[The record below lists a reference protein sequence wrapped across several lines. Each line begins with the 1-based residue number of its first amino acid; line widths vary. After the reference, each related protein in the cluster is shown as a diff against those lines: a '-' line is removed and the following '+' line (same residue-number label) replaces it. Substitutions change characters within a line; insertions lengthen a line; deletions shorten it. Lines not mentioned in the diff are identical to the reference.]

1 MLRRIKEE
9 KRKRY
14 TADFETA
21 VLTQAQIDAG
31 AHTYVWAWA
40 LCECIN
46 PDNVEFG
53 TEITTFFA
61 KIFSLDNWSV
71 VYFHNEKF
79 DGSFILNYLLKNGYK
94 QWTGKLDDMPDKH
107 FKCLTTGMGIFYS
120 MTIRNGKQYV
130 EITDSLKKLPFT
142 VAKIAK
148 DLKLPIQKG
157 TIKYED
163 WRKEG
168 GELSPEDKTYIQYD
182 VQIVAI
188 ALQKMYFDNGLYGMT
203 IGADCMKYY
212 KNITSQF
219 KYYFPTLDPREDQ
232 FARFAYRGGYCYLNP
247 KYKNLIINQVGCV
260 YDKNSMYPSQ
270 MASASLS
277 DKCKNNRYP
286 VGKGVYYQGEYIP
299 DRTYPLYI
307 QHIRCAFKVKPG
319 YVPTVQLK
327 NNMLFD
333 QNEYIE
339 DTNGEIQ
346 DLYLTSVDL
355 EIFLKHYKPYL
366 YDEGDG
372 CIDYVDGYKYQCV
385 IGLFDK
391 YIKYWYNK
399 KEEATKSGN
408 KFLRQLAKLFLN
420 NLYGKFSTN
429 PNSSYLVFDIGDK
442 GQLIRNSKEDTKDTI
457 YIPVGAFIT
466 AYARQDLLHAIQCNY
481 DRFIYADT
489 DSIHLIGDAPAKGI
503 PIDPTKLGY
512 WDRETDWTQ
521 AKFLRQKTYTECTQ
535 DGWQFKCAGLPK
547 PNEALTIEQ
556 FYPGSVIKNAKLMSK
571 QVPGGIVLVP
581 TDFEIKKERQK
592 KI

>member
-9 KRKRY
+9 NRKRY
-14 TADFETA
+14 TADFET
-21 VLTQAQIDAG
+21 LTLTPEQIDAG
-31 AHTYVWAWA
+31 ARTYVWAWA
-40 LCECIN
+40 LCDCKN

-53 TEITTFFA
+53 TEIATFFA

-94 QWTGKLDDMPDKH
+94 QWTGKKEDLPDKH
-107 FKCLTTGMGIFYS
+107 FICLTTGMGVFYS
-120 MTIRNGKQYV
+120 MTIRNNKHYV

-142 VAKIAK
+142 VEKIAK

-157 TIKYED
+157 HIDYD
-163 WRKEG
+163 AYRAEG
-168 GELSPEDKTYIQYD
+168 GTLTESDKIYIQYD
-182 VQIVAI
+182 VQIIAI

-203 IGADCMKYY
+203 IGTDCMKYY
-212 KNITSQF
+212 KDITKQF
-219 KYYFPTLDPREDQ
+219 GYYYPQLDPKEDQ

-247 KYKNLIINQVGCV
+247 KYKNVLINQVGCV

-270 MASASLS
+270 MGTSSIS
-277 DKCKNNRYP
+277 NKCDNNRYP
-286 VGKGVYYQGEYIP
+286 VGKGIYYVGQYIY
-299 DRTYPLYI
+299 DKTYNLYI

-327 NNMLFD
+327 NNMLFN
-333 QNEYIE
+333 QNEYVT
-339 DTNGEIQ
+339 DSNNEIQ

-366 YDEGDG
+366 YEEGDG
-372 CIDYVDGYKYQCV
+372 CIDYVDGYKYQSV

-391 YIKYWYNK
+391 YIKFWYDK

-408 KFLRQLAKLFLN
+408 RFLRQLSKNFLN

-442 GQLIRNSKEDTKDTI
+442 GQLVRKPEDDTKETI

-466 AYARQDLLHAIQCNY
+466 AYARKDLLHAIQCNY
-481 DRFIYADT
+481 KRFIYADT
-489 DSIHLIGDAPAKGI
+489 DSIHLIGDEPAKGI
-503 PIDPTKLGY
+503 PIDPVQLGC
-512 WDRETDWTQ
+512 WDRETDWVQ
-521 AKFLRQKTYTECTQ
+521 AKFLRQKTYAECTQ

-547 PNEALTIEQ
+547 PNDILTIEQ

-581 TDFEIKKERQK
+581 TDFEIKKK
-592 KI
+592 

>member
-9 KRKRY
+9 NRKRY
-14 TADFETA
+14 TADFET
-21 VLTQAQIDAG
+21 LTLTPEQIDAG

-40 LCECIN
+40 LCDCKN

-53 TEITTFFA
+53 TEIITFFA

-94 QWTGKLDDMPDKH
+94 QWTGKKEDMPDKS
-107 FKCLTTGMGIFYS
+107 FICLTTGMGVFYS
-120 MTIRNGKQYV
+120 MTIRNNKHYV

-142 VAKIAK
+142 VEKIAK

-157 TIKYED
+157 HIDYD
-163 WRKEG
+163 AYRAEG
-168 GELSPEDKTYIQYD
+168 GTLSETDKIYIQYD

-212 KNITSQF
+212 KDITKQF
-219 KYYFPTLDPREDQ
+219 GYYYPQLDPKEDQ

-247 KYKNLIINQVGCV
+247 KYKNVLINQVGCV

-270 MASASLS
+270 MGTSSIS
-277 DKCKNNRYP
+277 NKCYNNRYP
-286 VGKGVYYQGEYIP
+286 VGKGIYYVGQYIY
-299 DRTYPLYI
+299 DNTYNLYI

-319 YVPTVQLK
+319 HVPTIQLK
-327 NNMLFD
+327 NNLLFN
-333 QNEYIE
+333 QNEYVT
-339 DTNGEIQ
+339 DSNDEIQ

-366 YDEGDG
+366 YEEGDG
-372 CIDYVDGYKYQCV
+372 LIDYVDGYKYQSV

-391 YIKYWYNK
+391 YIKFWYDK

-408 KFLRQLAKLFLN
+408 RFLRQLSKNFLN

-429 PNSSYLVFDIGDK
+429 PNSSYLVFNIGDK
-442 GQLIRNSKEDTKDTI
+442 GQLVRNAEEDTKDTI

-466 AYARQDLLHAIQCNY
+466 AYARKDLLNAIQCNY

-489 DSIHLIGDAPAKGI
+489 DSIHLIGDQPAKGI
-503 PIDPTKLGY
+503 PIDPVKLGC
-512 WDRETDWTQ
+512 WDRETDWTA
-521 AKFLRQKTYTECTQ
+521 AKFLRQKTYAECTQ

-547 PNEALTIEQ
+547 PNDILTIEQ

-581 TDFEIKKERQK
+581 TDFEIKKK
-592 KI
+592 